1 MTPRRFFT
9 LALACALLAVLAGCG
24 DKGEEITPTREGI
37 AAPLG
42 GLDYNVFITRQL
54 NPKDVEDR
62 DYYNGPEES
71 AECAAANGT
80 PNALTPAERVQRCP
94 TSLFGV
100 FVQVCNN
107 ESKGAPVPAREPRE
121 ERGLDVAGN
130 QAAPRELPGDFEIED
145 SQGNK
150 FEPIVLPPS
159 NVFAYRSRPLTKGN
173 CIPAAGSA
181 AFNAP
186 TAGALLVFR
195 IPVAA
200 TENRPLEL
208 TVSSGGATRRFELD
222 I

>member
-1 MTPRRFFT
+1 MTPRRFIPILIAFAS
-9 LALACALLAVLAGCG
+9 LAFVAGCG
-24 DKGEEITPTREGI
+24 EKGEELNPTREGI

-54 NPKDVEDR
+54 NPKDVGDQ

-71 AECAAANGT
+71 DECAGKATSGQ
-80 PNALTPAERVQRCP
+80 LTPEERLQRCP
-94 TSLFGV
+94 TALFGV
-100 FVQVCNN
+100 FIQVCNN
-107 ESKGAPVPAREPRE
+107 ESGGAPIPAREPRAAQG
-121 ERGLDVAGN
+121 RDVAG
-130 QAAPRELPGDFEIED
+130 AANEVEVHGDFEIED

-150 FEPIVLPPS
+150 FEPIVVPET

-181 AFNAP
+181 AANSP

-195 IPVAA
+195 LPVAA

-208 TVSSGGATRRFELD
+208 SISSGGETRHFELD